1 MNRMKKYFK
10 IYLLLTLLA
19 TSLFSCD
26 KDDKNSPLNP
36 IEPEK
41 YKTENVVI
49 LVVDGPRKS
58 ETWDEPGQPNIPFR
72 KELLK
77 QGVYISQFRNEGRT
91 ATNPGHQA
99 IMTGIYEDIKNNGTE
114 LPTNPSIFQQWLK
127 HSGKP
132 SSKAWVVTSKD
143 KLEVLNDCKDPE
155 WHGKYMPN
163 ADSGKS
169 GNGSGY
175 RDDQVTVDNAKAILD
190 KDTPNLMIINLKDVD
205 SYGHAGDSAMY
216 IKSIQIT
223 DRYINDIWQYIQNH
237 PNYKDKTALIVTN
250 DHGRHLD
257 GVSTGFRDHGDDCEG
272 CRNIEFFAMGPDFKK
287 NFTLDAKYEQ
297 IDIPVTIGEILDF
310 PVINSKGRVIKEIFN
325 KQK

>member
-1 MNRMKKYFK
+1 
-10 IYLLLTLLA
+10 
-19 TSLFSCD
+19 
-26 KDDKNSPLNP
+26 
-36 IEPEK
+36 
-41 YKTENVVI
+41 
-49 LVVDGPRKS
+49 
-58 ETWDEPGQPNIPFR
+58 
-72 KELLK
+72 
-77 QGVYISQFRNEGRT
+77 
-91 ATNPGHQA
+91 
-99 IMTGIYEDIKNNGTE
+99 
-114 LPTNPSIFQQWLK
+114 
-127 HSGKP
+127 
-132 SSKAWVVTSKD
+132 
-143 KLEVLNDCKDPE
+143 
-155 WHGKYMPN
+155 MPN